1 MTWSLDDCKVLE
13 LPGVHDPRGG
23 LTFLEGGKDVPF
35 DIRRVYYLYDIPAGT
50 RRAAHAHRA
59 LRQVYI
65 ALAGS
70 LDVVL
75 YDGRTERR
83 ITLSRPDQGLY
94 LCPMI
99 WRHVETESPGAVLLV
114 LASDAYDESDYI
126 RDRSHYESLATG
138 STTQ

>member
-1 MTWSLDDCKVLE
+1 MTWSLDDCEVLE
-13 LPGVHDPRGG
+13 LPGIRDPRGG

-59 LRQVYI
+59 LRQVYV
-65 ALAGS
+65 ALSGS

-114 LASDAYDESDYI
+114 LASDVYDESDYI
-126 RDRSHYESLATG
+126 RDRADYESLATG
-138 STTQ
+138 STKQ